1 MQLHDEALFD
11 PSLDNNEDA
20 PSLGAQTPLT
30 VPLPMFTNI
39 SRQSTCPAKT
49 RGGRATELSK
59 AQLCPPNASLWEEE
73 GRCPD
78 LGGHRVHTGNS
89 DSDPQVSLLFPIIYL
104 LFWAFLLVFSL
115 WSEPVVCGIGLAIM
129 LTGVPVYFL
138 GVSWQHK
145 PRCFNKFIGE
155 LLKIMGSQRAPGLE

>member
-49 RGGRATELSK
+49 QGGRATELSK